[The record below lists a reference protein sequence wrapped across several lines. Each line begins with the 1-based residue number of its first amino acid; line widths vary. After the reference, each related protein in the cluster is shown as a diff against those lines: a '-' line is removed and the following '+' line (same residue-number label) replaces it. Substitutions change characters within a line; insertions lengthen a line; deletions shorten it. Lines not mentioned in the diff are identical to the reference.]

1 MDEAQDPKCKYVSI
15 WGCFGNLWVC
25 LGHII
30 TGAQHE
36 QRLRGHIVAYASVRD
51 GDAADL
57 GRGQETLLCSADAA
71 APRRPPRRAP
81 RGRLSQGLP
90 EAGKACQAARA
101 TKNGWRGATSW
112 CSSQLQLS
120 RSAAS
125 RRTQSVPVRTA
136 PLWWKSGVCPKTVV
150 LYECSIQRT
159 NHAVQYGTVFERV
172 LYEHW
177 QLFLQVRYDTVRV
190 LVLNHYRKNE
200 LIQLRAD

>member
-30 TGAQHE
+30 TGARHE

-101 TKNGWRGATSW
+101 IKNGWRGATSW

-120 RSAAS
+120 RSPGG
-125 RRTQSVPVRTA
+125 RRTQSEPVRTA
-136 PLWWKSGVCPKTVV
+136 PLWWKSGVCPKTGCHLPPDDV
-150 LYECSIQRT
+150 T
-159 NHAVQYGTVFERV
+159 NPITFCGGCRASFDFIVRFH
-172 LYEHW
+172 
-177 QLFLQVRYDTVRV
+177 FLSPCMT
-190 LVLNHYRKNE
+190 NP
-200 LIQLRAD
+200 

>member
-120 RSAAS
+120 RTPAS
-125 RRTQSVPVRTA
+125 RRTKRVPVRTA
-136 PLWWKSGVCPKTVV
+136 PLWWKSGVCPGSAPR
-150 LYECSIQRT
+150 LYGRLMDAFILYLVRFCSS
-159 NHAVQYGTVFERV
+159 
-172 LYEHW
+172 
-177 QLFLQVRYDTVRV
+177 
-190 LVLNHYRKNE
+190 KSCNE
-200 LIQLRAD
+200 LMDALLSTCVVY

>member
-1 MDEAQDPKCKYVSI
+1 MHRAAPMDEAQDPKCKYVSI

-120 RSAAS
+120 RSPGG
-125 RRTQSVPVRTA
+125 RRTQSEPVRTA
-136 PLWWKSGVCPKTVV
+136 PLWWKSGVCPKTGSAR
-150 LYECSIQRT
+150 SIT
-159 NHAVQYGTVFERV
+159 STWH
-172 LYEHW
+172 
-177 QLFLQVRYDTVRV
+177 
-190 LVLNHYRKNE
+190 
-200 LIQLRAD
+200 

>member
-101 TKNGWRGATSW
+101 TKNGWRGATNW

-125 RRTQSVPVRTA
+125 RRTKGVPVRTA
-136 PLWWKSGVCPKTVV
+136 PLWWKSGVCPKTAYFTLHFAACIDTFPALQTLLTAIHSPVV
-150 LYECSIQRT
+150 LEPT
-159 NHAVQYGTVFERV
+159 
-172 LYEHW
+172 
-177 QLFLQVRYDTVRV
+177 LQ
-190 LVLNHYRKNE
+190 
-200 LIQLRAD
+200 QA